1 MMKTAI
7 TFLKCNQGFFKT
19 IDLINA
25 SSTDYIH
32 VDVID
37 GLFAANKTFIDQKMF
52 QYLKESPKPKDV
64 HLMTLHLKKYID
76 VYSNLNPFS
85 ITYQF
90 EATTNHQETIDYIKS
105 KNCKVGIAISPLTDL
120 EELMPYLNQ
129 IDLILVMTIIPGY
142 GGQKCIPETKER
154 VEKLDQI
161 RKEKKY
167 TYLISVDGGINDK
180 TIAYF
185 KNAQLDIA
193 VSGTYIVNSDSFDK
207 QIESLK
213 KNQSGTF
220 S

>member
-1 MMKTAI
+1 
-7 TFLKCNQGFFKT
+7 
-19 IDLINA
+19 
-25 SSTDYIH
+25 
-32 VDVID
+32 
-37 GLFAANKTFIDQKMF
+37 
-52 QYLKESPKPKDV
+52 
-64 HLMTLHLKKYID
+64 
-76 VYSNLNPFS
+76 
-85 ITYQF
+85 
-90 EATTNHQETIDYIKS
+90 
-105 KNCKVGIAISPLTDL
+105 
-120 EELMPYLNQ
+120 
-129 IDLILVMTIIPGY
+129 MTIIPGY

-193 VSGTYIVNSDSFDK
+193 VSGTYIVNSESFDR

>member
-1 MMKTAI
+1 MKTAI
-7 TFLKCNQGFFKT
+7 TFLKCRQGFYKT

-76 VYSNLNPFS
+76 VYANLNPFS

-90 EATTNHQETIDYIKS
+90 EATTNHKKTIDYIKS
-105 KNCKVGIAISPLTDL
+105 KKCKVGIAISPLTDL

-129 IDLILVMTIIPGY
+129 IDLVLVMTIIPGY
-142 GGQKCIPETKER
+142 GGQKCIPSTKDR
-154 VEKLDQI
+154 VEKLDKI

-167 TYLISVDGGINDK
+167 TYLISIDGGINDQ
-180 TIAYF
+180 TITYF
-185 KNAQLDIA
+185 KNSDLDIA

-207 QIESLK
+207 QIEALK
-213 KNQSGTF
+213 NNKSGTL